1 MSTRMN
7 KAALHEAETVVNV
20 PFHDVDSAGIVWH
33 GHYVKYLE
41 VARCVLLDKVDY
53 SYNRMLESGYIWP
66 VIDMQLRYVKAVK
79 FAETVR
85 IRARLIEWEH
95 RLKLDY
101 LISNA
106 ITGARVCKAWTVQV
120 AVNARTGEMC
130 LRSPDVFLER
140 LGLGD

>member
-1 MSTRMN
+1 MSARMSR
-7 KAALHEAETVVNV
+7 AALHEAETVINV
-20 PFHDVDSAGIVWH
+20 PFHDVDAAGIVWH

-41 VARCVLLDKVDY
+41 IARCVLLDKIDY

-79 FAETVR
+79 FAESLH

-106 ITGARVCKAWTVQV
+106 STGARVCKAWTVQV
-120 AVNARTGEMC
+120 AVNARSGEMC
-130 LRSPDVFLER
+130 LRSPDVLLEL
-140 LGLGD
+140 LGVGN